1 MSIRKKISQVGLI
14 TLSILTISCVFIE
27 SEEKELLNN
36 QNDNKE
42 MSKSKSIY
50 NIKVNKLDGTSLDL
64 KEFKGRKMLFVNVAS
79 KCGYTPQYAELQ
91 KLYDT
96 YKDQNFVIVGFPAN
110 NFGGQEPGTNME
122 IAAFCKEN
130 YGVTFPM
137 MSKISVKGADMH
149 EVYHFL
155 TEKSKNGLQDSE
167 VSWNFQKYL
176 LNEKGELAMV
186 IEPRTLPTDPK
197 VVEWIETK

>member
-42 MSKSKSIY
+42 MSKSESIY

-64 KEFKGRKMLFVNVAS
+64 KEFKGKKMLFVNVAS

-91 KLYDT
+91 ELYDQ
-96 YKDQNFVIVGFPAN
+96 YSEKLEIFGVPCNQ
-110 NFGGQEPGTNME
+110 FGGQEPGSDEE
-122 IAAFCKEN
+122 IAQFCKKN
-130 YGVTFPM
+130 YGVTFTM
-137 MSKISVKGADMH
+137 LEKVDVKGSSQH
-149 EVYHFL
+149 PLYSWL
-155 TEKSKNGLQDSE
+155 TTKEKNGVMDAT
-167 VSWNFQKYL
+167 VRWNFHKFLVDEEGALINMY
-176 LNEKGELAMV
+176 NS
-186 IEPRTLPTDPK
+186 RTNPVGTEML
-197 VVEWIETK
+197 EAINR

>member
-14 TLSILTISCVFIE
+14 SLSILTISCVFIE

-42 MSKSKSIY
+42 MSKTESIY

-91 KLYDT
+91 ELYDQ
-96 YKDQNFVIVGFPAN
+96 YSEKLEIFGVPCNQ
-110 NFGGQEPGTNME
+110 FGGQEPGSDEE
-122 IAAFCKEN
+122 IAQFCKKN
-130 YGVTFPM
+130 YGVTFTM
-137 MSKISVKGADMH
+137 LEKVDVKGSSQH
-149 EVYHFL
+149 PLYSWL
-155 TEKSKNGLQDSE
+155 TTKEKNGVMDAT
-167 VSWNFQKYL
+167 VRWNFHKFLVDEEGALINMY
-176 LNEKGELAMV
+176 NS
-186 IEPRTLPTDPK
+186 RTNPVGTEML
-197 VVEWIETK
+197 EAINR

>member
-42 MSKSKSIY
+42 MSKSESIY

-91 KLYDT
+91 ELYDD
-96 YKDQNFVIVGFPAN
+96 YSEKLEIFGVPCNQ
-110 NFGGQEPGTNME
+110 FGGQEPGSDEE
-122 IAAFCKEN
+122 IAQFCKKN
-130 YGVTFPM
+130 YGVTFTM
-137 MSKISVKGADMH
+137 LEKVDVKGSSQH
-149 EVYHFL
+149 PLYSWL
-155 TEKSKNGLQDSE
+155 TTKEKNGVMDAT
-167 VSWNFQKYL
+167 VRWNFHKFLVDEEGALINMY
-176 LNEKGELAMV
+176 NS
-186 IEPRTLPTDPK
+186 RTNPVGTEML
-197 VVEWIETK
+197 EAINR

>member
-42 MSKSKSIY
+42 MSKSESIY

-91 KLYDT
+91 ELYDD
-96 YKDQNFVIVGFPAN
+96 YSEKLEIFGVPCNQ
-110 NFGGQEPGTNME
+110 FGGQEPGSDAE
-122 IAAFCKEN
+122 IAQFCKKN
-130 YGVTFPM
+130 YGVTFTM
-137 MSKISVKGADMH
+137 LEKVDVKGSSQH
-149 EVYHFL
+149 PLYSWL
-155 TEKSKNGLQDSE
+155 TTKEKNGVMDAT
-167 VSWNFQKYL
+167 VRWNFHKFLVDEEGALINMY
-176 LNEKGELAMV
+176 NS
-186 IEPRTLPTDPK
+186 RTNPVGTEML
-197 VVEWIETK
+197 EAINR

>member
-27 SEEKELLNN
+27 SGEKELLNN

-42 MSKSKSIY
+42 MSKTESIY

-91 KLYDT
+91 ELYDD
-96 YKDQNFVIVGFPAN
+96 YSEKLEIFGVPCNQ
-110 NFGGQEPGTNME
+110 FGGQEPGSDEE
-122 IAAFCKEN
+122 IAQFCKKN
-130 YGVTFPM
+130 YGVTFTM
-137 MSKISVKGADMH
+137 LEKVDVKGSSQH
-149 EVYHFL
+149 PLYSWL
-155 TEKSKNGLQDSE
+155 TTKEKNGVMDAT
-167 VSWNFQKYL
+167 VRWNFHKFLVDEEGALINMY
-176 LNEKGELAMV
+176 NS
-186 IEPRTLPTDPK
+186 RTNPVGTEML
-197 VVEWIETK
+197 EAINR

>member
-42 MSKSKSIY
+42 MSKSESIY

-91 KLYDT
+91 ELYDD
-96 YKDQNFVIVGFPAN
+96 YSEKLEI
-110 NFGGQEPGTNME
+110 FGVPCNQFGSQEPGSDEE
-122 IAAFCKEN
+122 IAQFCKKN
-130 YGVTFPM
+130 YGVTFTM
-137 MSKISVKGADMH
+137 LEKVDVKGSSQH
-149 EVYHFL
+149 PLYSWL
-155 TEKSKNGLQDSE
+155 TTKEKNGVMDAT
-167 VSWNFQKYL
+167 VRWNFHKFLVDEEGALINMY
-176 LNEKGELAMV
+176 NS
-186 IEPRTLPTDPK
+186 RTNPVGTEML
-197 VVEWIETK
+197 EAINR